1 MERGGAALMKQDG
14 RFEVEWVDGKRWPQC
29 QPDPRY
35 PEGIDIDSSDGSSAS
50 CMTPLPYPAPRV
62 GKYVLHCMLCGQ
74 RVLITVAG
82 RPDDPRSCRLACNI
96 LQ

>member
-1 MERGGAALMKQDG
+1 MKQDG

-50 CMTPLPYPAPRV
+50 CMTPLPDPAKR
-62 GKYVLHCMLCGQ
+62 CGYFAL
-74 RVLITVAG
+74 RCLTCGNTAIVTTAG
-82 RPDDPRSCRLACNI
+82 RKDDPRSVRLACKRAS
-96 LQ
+96 

>member
-1 MERGGAALMKQDG
+1 MALNDAM
-14 RFEVEWVDGKRWPQC
+14 RFELHFLDTGQESTSKPDKRYPRGIDLDLAGKRAPTC
-29 QPDPRY
+29 V
-35 PEGIDIDSSDGSSAS
+35 
-50 CMTPLPYPAPRV
+50 TPLPYPAPRV